1 MSLYRH
7 IENIKAQI
15 VDTERLLAV
24 VGGHPF
30 MSVGLE
36 EKLSELRLE
45 LNRLPAD
52 SAEPRIKLLF
62 SGGAVVGSLG
72 IKSNFVSKTV
82 TPFQEMVKTQFAFV
96 RFGSVGKRGQAKN
109 AHNTELYLTSLP
121 TGSFGVELSQL
132 KGNDLFAEMD
142 VATAIKQ
149 VIGLVVDASSSDEIF
164 EQSLAKVPSRNLTNL
179 KRFLHE
185 IMMENSMLKME
196 SGGVGIEITNEQIKQ
211 AYERVAS
218 ASNEESDLVVKGTLR
233 GLLLDSERFEFQD
246 ELGVKFSGSISSE
259 IGEDQLTQYKGL
271 INEEC
276 TVHLLL
282 TVTRFKTGNDKTE
295 YELLEILK

>member
-1 MSLYRH
+1 MSLYRQ

-15 VDTERLLAV
+15 VDAERLLAV

-36 EKLSELRLE
+36 EKLSELRFK
-45 LNRLPAD
+45 LNHLPIV
-52 SAEPRIKLLF
+52 SSEPRIKLLF
-62 SGGAVVGSLG
+62 SGGAVVGSRG
-72 IKSNFVSKTV
+72 IKSNFISKTI

-96 RFGSVGKRGQAKN
+96 RFGIVGKRGQAKN
-109 AHNTELYLTSLP
+109 AQNTELYLTSLP
-121 TGSFGVELSQL
+121 TGSFGVELCQL

-149 VIGLVVDASSSDEIF
+149 VIGLVVDAASSDEIF
-164 EQSLAKVPSRNLTNL
+164 EQSLAKVPSRNLANL

-185 IMMENSMLKME
+185 IMMEDSMLKME
-196 SGGVGIEITNEQIKQ
+196 SGDVGIEIPMEQIKQ
-211 AYERVAS
+211 AYDRVAS
-218 ASNEESDLVVKGTLR
+218 ATNEESELVLKGTLR

-246 ELGVKFSGSISSE
+246 EFGAKLSGSISPEISE
-259 IGEDQLTQYKGL
+259 EQLSHYKAL

-282 TVTRFKTGNDKTE
+282 SVTKFKTGNDKSE
-295 YELLEILK
+295 YELLEII